1 MWGVNQTTRPVP
13 RPLLATRDPALAEAV
28 LATALALGVDVEVVR
43 DRDELRRSWGSATL
57 RLLGADMAAR
67 ASLLERS
74 GSTYV
79 IGSAEADLLVASAQ
93 LRAPVLALPHATA
106 ELADVL
112 AGHLRDD
119 ARAQTFAVVGG
130 SGGLG
135 VSSLVVG
142 LATVA
147 AESGMRSAAVE
158 LARCGGGLDLLF
170 GAEMRDG
177 LRWDELG
184 HADGQLGDLD
194 GHLLNVAGADVLAL
208 DRRSPREPDDA
219 AVAAVLGSL
228 GRSHGAVFVDADAA
242 DVGGRKLQVL
252 LLVGADVASV
262 AATRMVVERWGL
274 ESARVVVR
282 SGPGRSLP
290 AEAVAESLGMPLLGR
305 IRHDKSVVRLVQ
317 SGGSVAAAP
326 ARRFRRDVKALWEG
340 MRA

>member
-1 MWGVNQTTRPVP
+1 MLGVNQIETRPR

-28 LATALALGVDVEVVR
+28 LATALALGVEVDVVR
-43 DRDELRRSWGSATL
+43 DRDELRRNWGAATL

-79 IGSAEADLLVASAQ
+79 VGSGEADLLRASAQ

-112 AGHLRDD
+112 AGHVRTGRRTQ
-119 ARAQTFAVVGG
+119 AFALVGG

-135 VSSLVVG
+135 TSSLVVG
-142 LATVA
+142 LATAA
-147 AESGMRSAAVE
+147 AESGQRSAAVE

-170 GAEMRDG
+170 GAETRPG
-177 LRWDELG
+177 LRWDGLG

-194 GHLLNVAGADVLAL
+194 GHLVEADGVDVLAL
-208 DRRSPREPDDA
+208 DRHRPAPPDDA

-242 DVGGRKLQVL
+242 DVGGRQLQL
-252 LLVGADVASV
+252 LLVVGADVAAV
-262 AATRMVVERWGL
+262 AAARMKVENWGL

-282 SGPGRSLP
+282 TGPGRTLP
-290 AEAVAESLGMPLLGR
+290 RQAVADSLGMPLLGQVG
-305 IRHDKSVVRLVQ
+305 HDRSVPRLAQ
-317 SGGSVAAAP
+317 AGSSVASAP
-326 ARRFRRDVKALWEG
+326 ARRFRRDVRALWQELRG
-340 MRA
+340 